1 MSSITV
7 AKFGGTS
14 VADFTAMSNSAEIVE
29 SNPDTHLVIISACSG
44 VTNHLVELANGIS
57 SAEKRAEK
65 LEILKSVHYNILA
78 ELKDG
83 DSVKPFIDEI
93 LADIAISAEEAAKE
107 VTLKVTDKLV
117 ACGELMSTHIFTQ
130 LLKERGND
138 VVRFDIRQVLKT
150 DSTYGCA
157 LPNLEEIEKQAQTLL
172 APLCE
177 KQLVISQG
185 FIGSDAQ
192 GNTTTLGRGGS
203 DYSAALLAEG
213 VHAGCLQIWT
223 DVPGIYTTDP
233 RIAPEAYPISEIS
246 FSEASEMANFGAKIL
261 HPATLIPAV
270 RKQIP
275 VFVGSS
281 KAPKDGGTW
290 VRAKSETSPLFR
302 AIALRKN
309 QTMVTLHSLNMYHA
323 YGFLAEV
330 FAILAKYKVS
340 VDLITTSEVSVALT
354 LDQTDTLGGAPE
366 LPQEVAAELSKLCT
380 VEVEHGLS
388 VVALIG
394 NNMRKT
400 KGAGKEIFGV
410 LEEHNLRMICYG
422 ASTHNLCFLVDE
434 ESSPEVVRDL
444 HNALFVREIN

>member
-14 VADFTAMSNSAEIVE
+14 VADFTAMSHSAQIVE
-29 SNPDTHLVIISACSG
+29 NNPDTHLVIISACSG
-44 VTNHLVELANGIS
+44 VTNHLVDLANGIS
-57 SAEKRAEK
+57 QKEKRDEK
-65 LEILKSVHYNILA
+65 LEKLKAIHYGILD
-78 ELKDG
+78 ELEDG
-83 DSVKPFIDEI
+83 ESVKPSIDEI
-93 LADIAISAEEAAKE
+93 LSDIVRLGEESAQKATIK
-107 VTLKVTDKLV
+107 LTDQLV
-117 ACGELMSTHIFTQ
+117 ACGELMSTYIFTQ
-130 LLKERGND
+130 LLKERGNNA
-138 VVRFDIRQVLKT
+138 VRFDIRQVMKT
-150 DSTYGCA
+150 DSSFGCA
-157 LPNLEEIEKQAQTLL
+157 LPNLDEIRLQAKTLL
-172 APLCE
+172 VPLCE
-177 KQLVISQG
+177 KHLVVSQG
-185 FIGSDAQ
+185 FIGSDSE

-203 DYSAALLAEG
+203 DYSAAILAEG
-213 VHAGCLQIWT
+213 VNAGCLEIWT

-233 RIAPEAYPISEIS
+233 RIAPDAYPIPEIS

-281 KAPKDGGTW
+281 KAPEDGGTW
-290 VRAKSETSPLFR
+290 VRSEAKTAPLFR

-309 QTMVTLHSLNMYHA
+309 QTMVTLHSLNMYQT

-354 LDQTDTLGGAPE
+354 LDQTDTRGGAPE
-366 LPQEVAAELSKLCT
+366 LPADALKELSKLCT
-380 VEVEHGLS
+380 VDVEYGLS
-388 VVALIG
+388 LVALVG

-400 KGAGKEIFGV
+400 KGAGKEIFSV
-410 LEEHNLRMICYG
+410 LEDYNLRMICYG

-434 ESSPEVVRDL
+434 ESAQKVVRDL
-444 HNALFVREIN
+444 HNALLVQPIN